1 MIKINSDVDL
11 DDLNDIFD
19 EMIRTIKERTLF
31 REGDKLQ
38 LVILNE
44 NLYHPI
50 YTGLLTISNKL
61 HQ

>member
-1 MIKINSDVDL
+1 
-11 DDLNDIFD
+11 
-19 EMIRTIKERTLF
+19 MIRTIKERTLF